1 MGAKINVSIVVI
13 AIYSLYYGYMST
25 ARWSAIKRR
34 SLRAKS
40 AKESG
45 DLETLRNSSPEEQF
59 AVLVVGGRFVNPFPE
74 YREQGIFEFIVWKI
88 VEVIRW
94 NPRAG
99 VPRDKELIAEL
110 LPLYRP
116 DFEVLFDTD
125 SVIGT
130 GGSDLKTESNPDLF
144 PSGNAS
150 PIGLTSSVTSAVY
163 YSSDTGSSTN
173 IQLDSSTLADS
184 WTPISQRYVMSAR
197 IPAGSHDAHSLSD
210 TSSNTTSSGPHSP
223 TADETATR
231 TIIPTGIPPRDER
244 LTVTWIGQSCIFI
257 QCHGINFLTDPLF
270 CARIINSYIGPKRLR
285 PSPCQLE
292 HLPRIDFVLVSHD
305 HPDHL
310 EDDTIRKIGNSAM
323 WIVPMGLRRYLARKG
338 VYRVAE
344 LKWWDKIPL
353 PGKERDGWEIA
364 CTPSMHWSGRH
375 LYDSN
380 RTLWCSFLILHN
392 TRPVI
397 FHTGDT
403 GYSAELFKGISQ
415 VYGTGCEVALVPCGA
430 YSPRWHLQPQHVDP
444 AECVQIMIDLGAK
457 RLVGVHWATFILSD
471 EHYLEPKQKLEQEA
485 VAMGLQDAV
494 WAAEFGRTIV
504 VPYRSSDEAG
514 SGSDDDAAF
523 RLPDAR
529 VSGVGRLR
537 ALEGRHTLIW

>member
-34 SLRAKS
+34 RLRAKQ
-40 AKESG
+40 AKDSG
-45 DLETLRNSSPEEQF
+45 DLEILRNSSPEEQF

-74 YREQGIFEFIVWKI
+74 YREHGIFEFIVWKI

-99 VPRDKELIAEL
+99 VPRDKTLLAEL

-116 DFEVLFDTD
+116 DFEVLFDT
-125 SVIGT
+125 STVVAAT
-130 GGSDLKTESNPDLF
+130 GSDLKTESNPDLS

-150 PIGLTSSVTSAVY
+150 PMGLTSSVTSAVY

-173 IQLDSSTLADS
+173 IQFDSMTLADS
-184 WTPISQRYVMSAR
+184 WTPISQRYVANATSH
-197 IPAGSHDAHSLSD
+197 AGSHEAHSLSD

-223 TADETATR
+223 AADETATR
-231 TIIPTGIPPRDER
+231 SMISNGIPPRDER

-270 CARIINSYIGPKRLR
+270 SAHIINSLIGPKRLR

-310 EDDTIRKIGNSAM
+310 EDETIRKIGNSAM
-323 WIVPMGLRRYLARKG
+323 WIVPVGLRRYLARYG
-338 VYRVAE
+338 IYRVAE
-344 LKWWDKIPL
+344 MKWWDKIPL

-364 CTPSMHWSGRH
+364 CTPAMHWSGRY

-380 RTLWCSFLILHN
+380 RSLWCSFLILHN

-397 FHTGDT
+397 FHAGDT

-415 VYGTGCEVALVPCGA
+415 VYGTGCELALVPCGA

-444 AECVQIMIDLGAK
+444 AESVQIMIDLGAK
-457 RLVGVHWATFILSD
+457 RLVGVHWATFMLSD

-485 VAMGLQDAV
+485 VAAGLQDKV

-504 VPYRSSDEAG
+504 VPYRSADEAG
-514 SGSDDDAAF
+514 SGSDDDAVF

-529 VSGVGRLR
+529 VSSIGRLR

>member
-34 SLRAKS
+34 SLRAKC

-45 DLETLRNSSPEEQF
+45 DLETLQNSSPEEQF
-59 AVLVVGGRFVNPFPE
+59 AVLVVGGRFANPFPE
-74 YREQGIFEFIVWKI
+74 YRAQGILEFIVWKI
-88 VEVIRW
+88 FEVIRW

-99 VPRDKELIAEL
+99 VPRDRTLLAEL
-110 LPLYRP
+110 LPLFRP
-116 DFEVLFDTD
+116 DFEVLFDTGN
-125 SVIGT
+125 VVVT
-130 GGSDLKTESNPDLF
+130 GGSDLKTESNPDLS

-173 IQLDSSTLADS
+173 IQLDSSTMADS

-197 IPAGSHDAHSLSD
+197 IPAGSQDAHSLSD
-210 TSSNTTSSGPHSP
+210 ASSNTTSSGLHSP
-223 TADETATR
+223 IAGEATR
-231 TIIPTGIPPRDER
+231 GTVTSAGMPARDER
-244 LTVTWIGQSCIFI
+244 LTITWIGQSCIFI

-270 CARIINSYIGPKRLR
+270 CAHIINSYIGPKRLR

-305 HPDHL
+305 HPDHF
-310 EDDTIRKIGNSAM
+310 EDDTIKKIGNSAT
-323 WIVPMGLRRYLARKG
+323 WIVPLGLRRYLARKG
-338 VYRVAE
+338 VFRVAE

-375 LYDSN
+375 LFDKN
-380 RTLWCSFLILHN
+380 KTLWCSFLILHN
-392 TRPVI
+392 SRPVI
-397 FHTGDT
+397 FHAGDT
-403 GYSAELFKGISQ
+403 GYSAELFRGISQ

-430 YSPRWHLQPQHVDP
+430 YSPRWHLRPQHVDP
-444 AECVQIMIDLGAK
+444 AESVQIMIDLGAK

-485 VAMGLQDAV
+485 VAVGLQDAV
-494 WAAEFGRTIV
+494 WAADFGRTIV
-504 VPYRSSDEAG
+504 VPYRSADEVG
-514 SGSDDDAAF
+514 SGSDDDAVF
-523 RLPDAR
+523 RLPDAS
-529 VSGVGRLR
+529 VSGVRRLR